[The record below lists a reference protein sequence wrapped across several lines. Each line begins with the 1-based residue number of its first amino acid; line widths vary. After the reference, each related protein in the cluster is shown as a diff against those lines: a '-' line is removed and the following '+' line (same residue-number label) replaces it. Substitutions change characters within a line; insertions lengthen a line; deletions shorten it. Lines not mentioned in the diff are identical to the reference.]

1 MPAEKFDDIYR
12 DLKSKVEDETYPA
25 GTMLPSEAQLTKIYR
40 CSRNTVRRALAMLAE
55 RGYTQSIHGKG
66 VQVIYEPVTRATFTV
81 GNIESFAESARRN
94 GIPVKTAILKFT
106 TITID
111 EKAAARTG
119 FPVGSECFY
128 IQRLRRLDGT
138 PVILDINVFL
148 KSEMPALSEEIAEGS
163 IYKYLEEDLKM
174 QITTSNRQITAE
186 KATPADSRYLE
197 LHDLDFVAVVTGRTY
212 NSKGIQFESVETPP
226 GLFRLLRHGE
236 EKAGLRQWN
245 RIADSKTGGQAYALP
260 FFLCSLLFLSG
271 PSLQKPFPAASW
283 SRRRDL
289 ALQNKNRA
297 LRSPEVLCKAFC
309 MDLSVI
315 TGPRSGTR
323 YRTGSR

>member
-212 NSKGIQFESVETPP
+212 NSKGIQFESTRRGESRSETMEQNRRQQN
-226 GLFRLLRHGE
+226 GR
-236 EKAGLRQWN
+236 AGLCSPVFLMLPAFSLRSQP
-245 RIADSKTGGQAYALP
+245 AEALP
-260 FFLCSLLFLSG
+260 GRFLVPPQGSG
-271 PSLQKPFPAASW
+271 AAKQKQSAPV
-283 SRRRDL
+283 SRS
-289 ALQNKNRA
+289 ALQ
-297 LRSPEVLCKAFC
+297 SVL
-309 MDLSVI
+309 
-315 TGPRSGTR
+315 
-323 YRTGSR
+323 YGSFRDYWTTIWDQVSDGQ

>member
-212 NSKGIQFESVETPP
+212 NSKGIQFE
-226 GLFRLLRHGE
+226 FRLLRHGE

>member
-174 QITTSNRQITAE
+174 QITTSNRHNARRQPVPGA
-186 KATPADSRYLE
+186 ARPRLCRRGDRQ
-197 LHDLDFVAVVTGRTY
+197 DLQQQGHPVRVDA
-212 NSKGIQFESVETPP
+212 VETPP

>member
-111 EKAAARTG
+111 EKAAARIG

-163 IYKYLEEDLKM
+163 ISKYLEEDLKM

-212 NSKGIQFESVETPP
+212 NSKGIQFEWTQS
-226 GLFRLLRHGE
+226 RHRPDYFVFYDT
-236 EKAGLRQWN
+236 AR
-245 RIADSKTGGQAYALP
+245 R
-260 FFLCSLLFLSG
+260 
-271 PSLQKPFPAASW
+271 KP
-283 SRRRDL
+283 
-289 ALQNKNRA
+289 
-297 LRSPEVLCKAFC
+297 V
-309 MDLSVI
+309 
-315 TGPRSGTR
+315 
-323 YRTGSR
+323 